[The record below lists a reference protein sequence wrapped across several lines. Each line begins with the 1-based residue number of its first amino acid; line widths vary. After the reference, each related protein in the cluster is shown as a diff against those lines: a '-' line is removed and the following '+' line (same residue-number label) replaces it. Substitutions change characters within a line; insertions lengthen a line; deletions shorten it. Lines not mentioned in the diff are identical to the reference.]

1 MKLMTTRRIVW
12 ALLAVSIVSFGGV
25 SSDSQASEP
34 KWDHGSSPLVN
45 REKRSRT
52 LRFYERP
59 YRPLHFYGN
68 TVRRMHYR
76 GTPLPVPKA
85 LAPNTRKSQTNES

>member
-1 MKLMTTRRIVW
+1 MTSRRFVW
-12 ALLAVSIVSFGGV
+12 AILVGSVASSILVPSNCSAKEPGWDLRVVTFGE
-25 SSDSQASEP
+25 S
-34 KWDHGSSPLVN
+34 
-45 REKRSRT
+45 REQIKSTPILERS
-52 LRFYERP
+52 

-85 LAPNTRKSQTNES
+85 IAPNSRKS

>member
-1 MKLMTTRRIVW
+1 MTTRRIVW

-25 SSDSQASEP
+25 SSDSRASEP
-34 KWDHGSSPLVN
+34 KWDLRVVTFGES
-45 REKRSRT
+45 REQIKNTPILERS
-52 LRFYERP
+52 

-85 LAPNTRKSQTNES
+85 LAPNNRKS